1 MIGQGEQPITA
12 LMVGEMGIKTVL
24 AGTQPILE
32 RPGGY
37 VYLQL
42 ETKEG
47 E

>member
-1 MIGQGEQPITA
+1 MIGQGEELVSI
-12 LMVGEMGIKTVL
+12 LMVGEMGIKTARIGV
-24 AGTQPILE
+24 QPVLE